1 MIAVAYQKSGQLKVF
16 VQSWLNQTSDNWTL
30 TVIHDGP
37 DAEFDSIMAAF
48 ADQSSGRIRY
58 RNTPVRLDDYGH
70 SLRELGLRNVSGDY
84 VLLTNADNYYVPRAV
99 EFLTLAVAKQ
109 WFDVVVFDMVH
120 SHNRPGGRDL
130 PPYSFF
136 ETAYARLSI
145 DIGAAI
151 VRTELARLAGFRDKT
166 HDGDG
171 SYFEDV
177 ARVRAPSE
185 LTVLKVRHVLYV
197 HN

>member
-109 WFDVVVFDMVH
+109 
-120 SHNRPGGRDL
+120 
-130 PPYSFF
+130 
-136 ETAYARLSI
+136 
-145 DIGAAI
+145 
-151 VRTELARLAGFRDKT
+151 
-166 HDGDG
+166 
-171 SYFEDV
+171 
-177 ARVRAPSE
+177 
-185 LTVLKVRHVLYV
+185 
-197 HN
+197 